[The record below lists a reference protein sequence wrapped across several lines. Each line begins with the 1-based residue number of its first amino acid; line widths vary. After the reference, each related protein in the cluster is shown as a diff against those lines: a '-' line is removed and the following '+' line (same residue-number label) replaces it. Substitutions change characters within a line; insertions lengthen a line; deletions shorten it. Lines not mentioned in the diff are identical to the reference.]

1 VYGGKY
7 SFTPRIAFA
16 FWLQAMILVAV
27 PFLAHMGDPNGA
39 NQPGLAYWSVFA
51 ILFIFGWISGVA

>member
-1 VYGGKY
+1 
-7 SFTPRIAFA
+7 
-16 FWLQAMILVAV
+16 MILVAV